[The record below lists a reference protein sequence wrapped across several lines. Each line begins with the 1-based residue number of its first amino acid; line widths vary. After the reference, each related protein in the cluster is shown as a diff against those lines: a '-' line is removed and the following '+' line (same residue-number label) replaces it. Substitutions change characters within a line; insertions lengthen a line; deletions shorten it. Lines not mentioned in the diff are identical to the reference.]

1 MAGRASA
8 SSAGQACVVPSDPP
22 VNRPERIASTSELAP
37 LPHVGFVA
45 LDTLPSGRQVVTH
58 SATIETLEVE
68 SAPQPWSIMFDDDG
82 FGALIND
89 GFDPPK
95 VDLLEDR
102 FKFQLWADAA
112 GEHYIVSG
120 SDVAP
125 TIVRLGTFPEKWVE
139 VQLAFAWGASRTR
152 HELTAVLFKW
162 HRYGSRLFISLTD
175 LYQELGLQQFNGRA
189 WRWTQGCKKWD
200 VWLNGL
206 GLPDQVAYSNL
217 VAPCKHYYIVVLVCM
232 FRFLSILVLCPLLGH
247 VVIPDGMLGG
257 GHSPRDALPCLV
269 LRRQCFGG
277 TPSLHLQ
284 TSSSRL
290 SLHVWELMGCC
301 RMSLLC
307 RVVGA

>member
-1 MAGRASA
+1 MLVCIRFLRMPAFFRILFLSGVGASVWALDRNGLSASMAGRASA

-22 VNRPERIASTSELAP
+22 VNRPERIASTSELDP

-45 LDTLPSGRQVVTH
+45 LDTLPSGRQIVTH

-68 SAPQPWSIMFDDDG
+68 CAPQRWSILFDDDG

-95 VDLLEDR
+95 VDLLEGR

-112 GEHYIVSG
+112 EEHYIVSG

-125 TIVRLGTFPEKWVE
+125 TIVRLGTFRETWVE

-189 WRWTQGCKKWD
+189 WRWKQG
-200 VWLNGL
+200 NG
-206 GLPDQVAYSNL
+206 
-217 VAPCKHYYIVVLVCM
+217 
-232 FRFLSILVLCPLLGH
+232 
-247 VVIPDGMLGG
+247 
-257 GHSPRDALPCLV
+257 
-269 LRRQCFGG
+269 
-277 TPSLHLQ
+277 
-284 TSSSRL
+284 
-290 SLHVWELMGCC
+290 
-301 RMSLLC
+301 MS
-307 RVVGA
+307 G